1 MSSTTVEATDRARP
15 NNRPAPTPQPKSSAR
30 PRPSRVAKPICTMAP
45 GMASA
50 RTLIRSFNE
59 KCRPTP
65 NMRRMT
71 PSSASSAPSSR
82 SATKPGE

>member
-1 MSSTTVEATDRARP
+1 MEATDSASP
-15 NNRPAPTPQPKSSAR
+15 NRMDPNRPQPRRR
-30 PRPSRVAKPICTMAP
+30 PSPMPSRVANPICTMAP

-65 NMRRMT
+65 NIRRMT